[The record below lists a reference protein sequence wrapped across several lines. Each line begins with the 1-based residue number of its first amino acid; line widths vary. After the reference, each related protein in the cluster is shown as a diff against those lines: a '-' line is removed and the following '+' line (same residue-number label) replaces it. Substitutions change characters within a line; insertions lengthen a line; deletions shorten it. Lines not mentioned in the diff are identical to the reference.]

1 MGLVNAAPTDLR
13 PSPVA
18 PPRNPTIPQKVT
30 NVSIYNK
37 GSEPRAWELRP
48 YERSRWAEHGK
59 LCHRAIRGVPAP
71 PGIVMVAPP
80 TTQRNASRRQSE
92 GRARKWRPKKRGQ
105 GQSIKA
111 GAPYPGRCGSSD
123 PMFHVRTTEA
133 FTL

>member
-13 PSPVA
+13 PSPVV
-18 PPRNPTIPQKVT
+18 PPRNHTIPQIVT

-37 GSEPRAWELRP
+37 GPEPRAWELRP

-80 TTQRNASRRQSE
+80 TTQRNASGGQRESRARE
-92 GRARKWRPKKRGQ
+92 GRSRNARPR
-105 GQSIKA
+105 A
-111 GAPYPGRCGSSD
+111 
-123 PMFHVRTTEA
+123 
-133 FTL
+133 L